1 MGSNVLLGFVLI
13 EMTKYDSTKNIIIL
27 ISAALVVFLLAF
39 RLIFVFIYTLK
50 YYGFRNCKKFESEKI
65 NENRARGYRIYNALR
80 MIELRV
86 KEIEKEKTK
95 KNKIEEYKN
104 LTNATSIILSKA
116 LSNFGKKIRNKV
128 ARHIVQNSLIPKKDI
143 LDPFK
148 KRLRNIKRISSLK
161 RNSQTSL
168 NLPIP

>member
-39 RLIFVFIYTLK
+39 RLIFAFIYTLK
-50 YYGFRNCKKFESEKI
+50 YYGFRNCKKFESEKV